1 MEPSILRFRKATG
14 PVFFNLYFIKIIT
27 LLYFLIKNID
37 NVIFLAHNSTIGA
50 NMELIIVLIGLVAA
64 LVAALAYAYLDYM
77 SGRHL
82 AAMYS
87 GIKSMIYTLKERME
101 ILERTVKAMESHNEN
116 G

>member
-14 PVFFNLYFIKIIT
+14 PVFFNLHFIKIIT

-64 LVAALAYAYLDYM
+64 LAAALVYAYLDYM

-82 AAMYS
+82 SVMYAATNT
-87 GIKSMIYTLKERME
+87 KIYTLKERME

-116 G
+116 R